1 MEVTNPFNDPEFKKS
16 ILAKEGKLG
25 VSSTSDDYELLEDSA
40 NGNGDLRSIIT
51 GAPSLPK
58 SARNMILD
66 ASAISKNEKEQ
77 KAKEMELA
85 LNNILTSYNKTYG
98 LDVNLD
104 LHSLSNTLAI
114 VATDPTA
121 TRALELYTSRIYR
134 NVKAVLSLHL
144 IQRLSLVIDY
154 VTKPENMLS
163 KDELSL
169 PDMFLVIEKL
179 ISYIDT
185 LGQLK
190 SELQIKGDEL
200 ELEKLAEENKEVDF
214 NSETNKEAI
223 DNFMALFNK
232 EHGIG

>member
-1 MEVTNPFNDPEFKKS
+1 MEATNPFNDPEFKKS
-16 ILAKEGKLG
+16 ILGEVGIG
-25 VSSTSDDYELLEDSA
+25 SSSPDDYELLEDTG
-40 NGNGDLRSIIT
+40 GNGDLRSIIT
-51 GAPSLPK
+51 GAPQLPK

-66 ASAISKNEKEQ
+66 ASALAKNDKEQ

-114 VATDPTA
+114 VATDPKA

-185 LGQLK
+185 LGSLK
-190 SELQIKGDEL
+190 GELQISGDEL
-200 ELEKLAEENKEVDF
+200 ELQKLAEENSDVDF
-214 NSETNKEAI
+214 ESDSSKEAI
-223 DNFMALFNK
+223 ENFMSLFNK

>member
-1 MEVTNPFNDPEFKKS
+1 
-16 ILAKEGKLG
+16 
-25 VSSTSDDYELLEDSA
+25 
-40 NGNGDLRSIIT
+40 
-51 GAPSLPK
+51 
-58 SARNMILD
+58 
-66 ASAISKNEKEQ
+66 
-77 KAKEMELA
+77 MELA

-114 VATDPTA
+114 VATDPKA

-185 LGQLK
+185 LGSLK
-190 SELQIKGDEL
+190 GELQISGDEL
-200 ELEKLAEENKEVDF
+200 ELQKLAEENSDVDF
-214 NSETNKEAI
+214 VFHTEAKSSENAL
-223 DNFMALFNK
+223 LFNRIK
-232 EHGIG
+232 GLKIHHSIIKIGTNRPVYLLDKPFWELYQELKSN